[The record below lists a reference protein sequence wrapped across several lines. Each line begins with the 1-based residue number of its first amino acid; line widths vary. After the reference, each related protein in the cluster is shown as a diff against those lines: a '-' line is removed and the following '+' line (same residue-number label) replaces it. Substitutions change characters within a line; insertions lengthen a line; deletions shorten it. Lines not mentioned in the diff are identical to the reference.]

1 MRKHLAAAL
10 LLFVCSLAAQTEK
23 PTAPLSAQDTKG
35 ASPLPTHRSS
45 LLAHHS
51 TRAVVVGISDYQNPA
66 IPDLR
71 YADKDA
77 EAFVHFLR
85 SPAGGSLG
93 GHQLKV
99 LLNESA
105 TSGQF
110 AAALDW
116 LLEQS
121 EPGDQAILYF
131 SGHADVERRT
141 ISQPG
146 YLLCWDAPPQIY
158 MSGGAFNLR
167 DLEEVVNTLA
177 IQNKARTIVIADA
190 CHAGKLS
197 GTGIGGAQ
205 ITGASLARQY
215 ANEIKIL
222 SCQPNEYSIE
232 GAQWGGGRGAF
243 SYHLTDGLYGLA
255 DRDNDNTVT
264 LFEIGRYLED
274 RVTPEVAPQSQLPL
288 VVGDKT
294 ARIATVAPAVLDELR
309 KFKKGELPVFL
320 PMEQKNFEEALL
332 GAVNAPVQALYSAF
346 QAAIREK
353 RFFDPDEFSADA
365 CYARLNALPELIPM
379 QGFLRRNYAAALQD
393 DAQQTVIALMSMNLQ
408 EITRSNIEKARRYR
422 DAPLRLAR
430 AAELLG
436 PGHYMYA
443 TLKARELLFE
453 GLVQFFD
460 TYASGDPATGV
471 PVLEKYRQSLRFQPE
486 APLAHYYMS
495 LCFALKTKQPDSA
508 YIHAQEAVRLAET
521 WVLPTAHLAY
531 HFARYYQQFEYAE
544 KLLNQAQQTDPDHA
558 VVWTSWGAL
567 YYYQDKYPEAIE
579 AYRRAIRLDS
589 TNGVAWT
596 NLGVALVETQQFEE
610 AEAVLLQTNR
620 ANPRQFS
627 SRYVLGALYAKTGR
641 PREAEAVLSQ
651 AMRINPTHIPTR
663 DSLATLFLSE
673 NRRNEAETQYLEITR
688 LNPEHL
694 RAWYTLACL
703 HAADG
708 RLEQAL
714 DFFEKW
720 MEKGDRQFDS
730 IQADK
735 QLVPLHQTERYKTLM
750 RRYFPENFKE

>member
-1 MRKHLAAAL
+1 MRKRLAVAL
-10 LLFVCSLAAQTEK
+10 FFVACALSAQTEK
-23 PTAPLSAQDTKG
+23 SATPLSTQSVTPKT
-35 ASPLPTHRSS
+35 P
-45 LLAHHS
+45 HS
-51 TRAVVVGISDYQNPA
+51 TRAVVVGISDYQNPQ

-71 YADKDA
+71 FADKDA

-93 GHQLKV
+93 GNQLKV

-116 LLEQS
+116 LLEKS

-167 DLEEVVNTLA
+167 DLEEVVNTLT
-177 IQNKARTIVIADA
+177 IQNKARTVVIADA

-197 GTGIGGAQ
+197 GTNIGGAQ

-274 RVTPEVAPQSQLPL
+274 HVTPEVAPQPQLPL

-294 ARIATVAPAVLDELR
+294 ARVATVAPAVLDELR
-309 KFKKGELPVFL
+309 KFKKGELPLFL
-320 PMEQKNFEEALL
+320 PMEQKNLEEALL
-332 GAVNAPVQALYSAF
+332 GAVDAPAQALYSEF

-353 RFFDPDEFSADA
+353 HFFDPAESSADA
-365 CYARLNALPELIPM
+365 CYARLSALPELVPV

-393 DAQQTVIALMSMNLQ
+393 DAQQAVIALMSMNLQ

-422 DAPLRLAR
+422 DAPRRLAR

-453 GLVQFFD
+453 GLIQFFD
-460 TYASGDPATGV
+460 TYSSGDPATGV
-471 PVLEKYRQSLRFQPE
+471 PVLEKYRQSLRFQSE

-495 LCFALKTKQPDSA
+495 LCFALKTNQPDSA
-508 YIHAQEAVRLAET
+508 YIHAKEAARLAET
-521 WVLPTAHLAY
+521 WVLPYAHLAY
-531 HFARYYQQFEYAE
+531 SLARYYQQYEDAKE
-544 KLLNQAQQTDPDHA
+544 LLNLATQIDPDDA
-558 VVWTSWGAL
+558 AVWTSWGAL

-579 AYRRAIRLDS
+579 AYRRVIRLDS
-589 TNGVAWT
+589 TNALAWT
-596 NLGVALVETQQFEE
+596 NLGVALVETRQYE
-610 AEAVLLQTNR
+610 AAETTLQEAIR
-620 ANPRQFS
+620 INPRQFS
-627 SRYVLGALYAKTGR
+627 SRYILGSLYAKTGR
-641 PREAEAVLSQ
+641 PREAEAAFLQASQ
-651 AMRINPTHIPTR
+651 INPKHVPTR
-663 DSLATLFLSE
+663 DSLATLFLSQ
-673 NRRNEAETQYLEITR
+673 NRRNEAEAQYLEIVR
-688 LNPEHL
+688 LNPGHQ
-694 RAWYTLACL
+694 RAWYALASL
-703 HAADG
+703 YAADG

-714 DFFEKW
+714 GFFERW
-720 MEKGDRQFDS
+720 LEKGTPAFDS

-735 QLVPLHQTERYKTLM
+735 QLDPLRQTAGYKTLM
-750 RRYFPENFKE
+750 LKYFPENFKG